1 MLETL
6 RTELARLSEQM
17 ARQKKIEA
25 MLVNLRGEERSLSE
39 RERQLLEIL
48 QKEQADVE
56 RLERTSFASL
66 IYSMLGKKD
75 ERLDKEQR
83 EVYAARLKYDAVVRQ
98 LEDCRVRIEALERE
112 KAGLAGCERRCDQ
125 VFDEIHTLLRQDSR
139 YADRICAL
147 ERSIGENASQLK
159 ELDEAISAGQ
169 TALRQI
175 GAIESSL
182 GSAEGR
188 GTWDLFGG
196 GLISFAAKHSH
207 LDDAQRGAEYLQT
220 LLDRFRTELADIK
233 MTARLGRMNTDG
245 FLRFADWFFDGLIA
259 DWAVLSR
266 IHDSQ
271 ESLTQVKGQ
280 VGGALSKL
288 ETLRQGRVSEKSAL
302 ERELS
307 DVVRNA

>member
-1 MLETL
+1 M
-6 RTELARLSEQM
+6 
-17 ARQKKIEA
+17 
-25 MLVNLRGEERSLSE
+25 
-39 RERQLLEIL
+39 
-48 QKEQADVE
+48 
-56 RLERTSFASL
+56 
-66 IYSMLGKKD
+66 
-75 ERLDKEQR
+75 LDK
-83 EVYAARLKYDAVVRQ
+83 
-98 LEDCRVRIEALERE
+98 
-112 KAGLAGCERRCDQ
+112 
-125 VFDEIHTLLRQDSR
+125 IHTLLRRDSR

-159 ELDEAISAGQ
+159 ELDEAVSAGQ

-182 GSAEGR
+182 GSAEDW

-233 MTARLGRMNTDG
+233 MTAQLGRMDTDG

-266 IHDSQ
+266 IRDSQ
-271 ESLTQVKGQ
+271 ESLTQVQGQ
-280 VGGALSKL
+280 VDGALSKL

-302 ERELS
+302 ERQLS